1 MTSPANGSAY
11 PTARTAPSNPAPKKG
26 ARNAAPEQPLVA
38 ADAGLPAPIDAPAA
52 NTANT
57 PGLLA
62 TAKAHP
68 FLSVAALIGGVAAL
82 GLLANPAGRRLALAA
97 APGAWAWWQQRKKA

>member
-11 PTARTAPSNPAPKKG
+11 PATRTAPATPAPKKG
-26 ARNAAPEQPLVA
+26 ARNAPPAAPLTA
-38 ADAGLPAPIDAPAA
+38 ADAGLPAPIDAPAPDKA
-52 NTANT
+52 

-62 TAKAHP
+62 TARAHP
-68 FLSVAALIGGVAAL
+68 VLSIAALIGGVAAL

-97 APGAWAWWQQRKKA
+97 APGAWAWWQQRKSRA